1 MSAETG
7 LTTKTRRHKLEI
19 KLRAFVSLWLRF
31 LFMLTSRLML
41 RGVAESVLD
50 LIGQTPLLH
59 LSRFAQP
66 PLADVYAKLEW
77 MNPGGSVKDRV
88 ALGMILDAEEKGLL
102 KSGATIIEPTAGNTG
117 IGLALVG
124 VARGYRVILC
134 VPKGFAVEK
143 MRLIEALGG
152 EIEYVPH
159 EAGMQGAIDR
169 CFELSGEI
177 EGSFVPQQFENNA
190 NPCFHELT
198 TAREIIEQMDGQIDA
213 IVIGAGTS
221 GTFCGVSRAMRRHN
235 RNVLCVLVEPEGS
248 IYGGGPPGPKKIE
261 GIGQRDF
268 IPKIFDASL
277 ADEILM
283 VQDDEVCAAL
293 KKIARLEGLLGGWS
307 SGAAAAASYKIAERL
322 GKGKRVV
329 TVFPDGAE
337 RYRSQGIFD
346 E

>member
-1 MSAETG
+1 MS
-7 LTTKTRRHKLEI
+7 L
-19 KLRAFVSLWLRF
+19 
-31 LFMLTSRLML
+31 
-41 RGVAESVLD
+41 GVAESVLD
-50 LIGQTPLLH
+50 LIGRTPLLH

-66 PLADVYAKLEW
+66 PLADVYAKIEW
-77 MNPGGSVKDRV
+77 LNPGGSVKDRA

-102 KSGATIIEPTAGNTG
+102 KPGATGNTG

-134 VPKGFAVEK
+134 VPRGFAVEK
-143 MRLIEALGG
+143 MKLIEALGG

-169 CFELSGEI
+169 CEELAAGV

-198 TAREIIEQMDGQIDA
+198 TAREIIEQMNGQIDA
-213 IVIGAGTS
+213 VVIGAGTS
-221 GTFCGVSRAMRRHN
+221 GTFCGVSRAVRKLN
-235 RNVLCVLVEPEGS
+235 PDVLCVLVEPEGS
-248 IYGGGPPGPKKIE
+248 IYGGGPPGPKKVE

-268 IPKIFDASL
+268 IPKIYDSSL
-277 ADEILM
+277 ADEIMM
-283 VQDDEVCAAL
+283 VQDEDVCAAL
-293 KKIARLEGLLGGWS
+293 KKIAKLEGLLGGWS

-322 GKGKRVV
+322 GPGKRVV

>member
-1 MSAETG
+1 MAQ
-7 LTTKTRRHKLEI
+7 
-19 KLRAFVSLWLRF
+19 
-31 LFMLTSRLML
+31 
-41 RGVAESVLD
+41 GVAESVLD

-66 PLADVYAKLEW
+66 PLADIYAKLEW
-77 MNPGGSVKDRV
+77 MNPGGSVKDRA

-102 KSGATIIEPTAGNTG
+102 KPGATIIEPTAGNTG

-134 VPKGFAVEK
+134 VPRGFAVEK
-143 MRLIEALGG
+143 MKLIEALGG
-152 EIEYVPH
+152 QIEYVAH

-169 CFELSGEI
+169 CHELASSI
-177 EGSFVPQQFENNA
+177 EGSYVPQQFENNA
-190 NPCFHELT
+190 NPCFHEQT
-198 TAREIIEQMDGQIDA
+198 TAREIIEQLNGEIDA
-213 IVIGAGTS
+213 VVIGAGTS
-221 GTFCGVSRAMRRHN
+221 GTFCGVARAVRKQN
-235 RNVLCVLVEPEGS
+235 PNVLCVLVEPEGS
-248 IYGGGPPGPKKIE
+248 IYGGNPPGPKKVE

-268 IPKIFDASL
+268 IPRIFDASL

-283 VQDDEVCAAL
+283 VQDEEVCAAL
-293 KKIARLEGLLGGWS
+293 KKIAKLEGLLGGWS
-307 SGAAAAASYKIAERL
+307 TGAAAAASYKIAERL
-322 GKGKRVV
+322 GAGKRVV

>member
-1 MSAETG
+1 MNHQSRVYNNVFE
-7 LTTKTRRHKLEI
+7 
-19 KLRAFVSLWLRF
+19 
-31 LFMLTSRLML
+31 MLPT
-41 RGVAESVLD
+41 EENP
-50 LIGQTPLLH
+50 TPLVRINRLNKI
-59 LSRFAQP
+59 
-66 PLADVYAKLEW
+66 ADFELYAKLEW
-77 MNPGGSVKDRV
+77 MNPGGSVKDRA

-198 TAREIIEQMDGQIDA
+198 TAREIIEQMDGQVDA

>member
-1 MSAETG
+1 MS
-7 LTTKTRRHKLEI
+7 I
-19 KLRAFVSLWLRF
+19 
-31 LFMLTSRLML
+31 
-41 RGVAESVLD
+41 GVAESVLD

-59 LSRFAQP
+59 LARFAQP
-66 PLADVYAKLEW
+66 PLADIYAKIEW
-77 MNPGGSVKDRV
+77 LNPGGSVKDRV

-102 KSGATIIEPTAGNTG
+102 KAGATIIEPTAGNTG

-134 VPKGFAVEK
+134 VPRGFAAEK
-143 MRLIEALGG
+143 MKLIEALGG
-152 EIEYVPH
+152 EIEYVAH

-169 CFELSGEI
+169 CHELAETI

-198 TAREIIEQMDGQIDA
+198 TAREIIEQMNGRIDA
-213 IVIGAGTS
+213 VVIGAGTS
-221 GTFCGVSRAMRRHN
+221 GTFCGVARAVKKQN
-235 RNVLCVLVEPEGS
+235 RDVLCVLVEPEGS
-248 IYGGGPPGPKKIE
+248 IYGGKPPGPKKIE

-277 ADEILM
+277 ADEIMM
-283 VQDDEVCAAL
+283 VQDEEVCAAL
-293 KKIARLEGLLGGWS
+293 KKIAKVEGLLGGWS

-322 GKGKRVV
+322 GQGKRVV

>member
-1 MSAETG
+1 MA
-7 LTTKTRRHKLEI
+7 L
-19 KLRAFVSLWLRF
+19 
-31 LFMLTSRLML
+31 
-41 RGVAESVLD
+41 GVAESILD

-66 PLADVYAKLEW
+66 PVADIYAKLEW
-77 MNPGGSVKDRV
+77 MNPGGSVKDRA
-88 ALGMILDAEEKGLL
+88 ALGMIVDAEERGLL
-102 KSGATIIEPTAGNTG
+102 QPGATIIEPTAGNTG

-143 MRLIEALGG
+143 MKLIEALGG

-169 CFELSGEI
+169 CFELAGAI
-177 EGSFVPQQFENNA
+177 EDSFVPQQFENNA

-221 GTFCGVSRAMRRHN
+221 GTFCGVSRAVREHN

-248 IYGGGPPGPKKIE
+248 IYGGKPPGPKKIE

-283 VQDDEVCAAL
+283 VQDEEVCAAL
-293 KKIARLEGLLGGWS
+293 KKIAKLEGLLGGWS
-307 SGAAAAASYKIAERL
+307 SGAAAAASYKIAQRL
-322 GKGKRVV
+322 GRGKRVV
-329 TVFPDGAE
+329 TIFPDGAE